1 MDKTYQDF
9 DMIGAKRGL
18 PPQIAR
24 LQAQNK
30 TKAEIDERLLI
41 EPDVWQLILKKAD
54 NATEIARVN
63 QVLRAM
69 LA

>member
-1 MDKTYQDF
+1 MDKDYQDF
-9 DMIGAKRGL
+9 DMTGAKRGI

-24 LQAQNK
+24 LQVQNK
-30 TKAEIDERLLI
+30 AKAEIDERLLI